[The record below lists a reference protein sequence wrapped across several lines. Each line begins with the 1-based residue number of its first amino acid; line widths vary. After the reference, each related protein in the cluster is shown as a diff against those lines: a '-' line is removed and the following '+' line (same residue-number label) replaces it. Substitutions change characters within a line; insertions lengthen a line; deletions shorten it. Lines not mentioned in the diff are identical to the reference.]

1 MKFTQFALA
10 AALLATASA
19 QGLDALPDC
28 AVCLSSLRRLGIARH
43 DPKTRTQTDIRC
55 QRRNLA
61 LLAPSLPTVASMSS
75 ASALT
80 SLS

>member
-28 AVCLSSLRRLGIARH
+28 AVCLSF
-43 DPKTRTQTDIRC
+43 
-55 QRRNLA
+55 
-61 LLAPSLPTVASMSS
+61 SS
-75 ASALT
+75 AALYRLT
-80 SLS
+80 RSQKLGPRLTIDANVEILRY